1 MKKTISAALVIGAA
15 AVGIT
20 TLFPGVATA
29 VEMDGLY
36 ASSDECWAAIRA
48 KTQNGTYDA
57 PPFTYYCAQTPSGYW
72 IITR

>member
-1 MKKTISAALVIGAA
+1 MKKTMSAALVIGAA

-20 TLFPGVATA
+20 MFPAVAAA
-29 VEMDGLY
+29 VEADGLY

-48 KTQNGTYDA
+48 MTQNGTYDA
-57 PPFTYYCAQTPSGYW
+57 PPFTYYCAQTASGHW